1 MAAAPPSSH
10 CQMVV
15 ASHSFLNPASQD
27 MQSDLF
33 GSPSAR
39 SNDGIHF
46 RGKQGSKR
54 HTSSVISALKSA
66 GLGDWNTQGCPRDG
80 SQQDGR
86 TFSQAVRTSTYRTN
100 YRIIPFLV
108 TNVFSYEILASTMAI
123 M

>member
-86 TFSQAVRTSTYRTN
+86 TYSQVARTGNR
-100 YRIIPFLV
+100 
-108 TNVFSYEILASTMAI
+108 YEVLNC
-123 M
+123 